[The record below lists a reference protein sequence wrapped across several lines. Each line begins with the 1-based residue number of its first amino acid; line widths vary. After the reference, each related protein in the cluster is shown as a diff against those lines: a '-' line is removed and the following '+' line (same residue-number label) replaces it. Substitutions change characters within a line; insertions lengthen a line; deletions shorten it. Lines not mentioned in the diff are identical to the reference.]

1 MPTFSEHG
9 EAGEAEVPLP
19 GGDVTEGVVRVG
31 ATVRRP
37 VQPQTPAVH
46 AFLRHLELVGFDGAP
61 RVLGID
67 DKGREVLSFLPG
79 DVPPRPLPAWA
90 ATDEVLAGL
99 ARLQRRLHQAA
110 AGFRPP
116 PDACW
121 DLPADVP
128 ELPPLPEE
136 APELVGHCDITPDN
150 TVFRDGLPWAVID
163 FDLARPTSRLADV
176 VITLRYWAPLA
187 DPVDRDPVLVDA
199 DAGARMRVFADA
211 YGLSDGERARL
222 LDLADVRIARSWHLM
237 KGRAERDGGGW
248 ARMWDEG
255 VGDRLRRAHD
265 WLRRERATLATQLD
279 R

>member
-1 MPTFSEHG
+1 
-9 EAGEAEVPLP
+9 
-19 GGDVTEGVVRVG
+19 
-31 ATVRRP
+31 
-37 VQPQTPAVH
+37 
-46 AFLRHLELVGFDGAP
+46 
-61 RVLGID
+61 
-67 DKGREVLSFLPG
+67 
-79 DVPPRPLPAWA
+79 
-90 ATDEVLAGL
+90 
-99 ARLQRRLHQAA
+99 
-110 AGFRPP
+110 
-116 PDACW
+116 
-121 DLPADVP
+121 
-128 ELPPLPEE
+128 
-136 APELVGHCDITPDN
+136 
-150 TVFRDGLPWAVID
+150 VID
-163 FDLARPTSRLADV
+163 FDLARPTSRLADL

-187 DPVDRDPVLVDA
+187 DPVDRDPVLVEA